1 MKATISKQGV
11 LQLKRIRFKIL
22 LPFVLSSVIL
32 TGLFGWYNVAM
43 LQKNTERELTRYE
56 ADLFQQYDVMIKNQ
70 VDTAYY
76 LLESYHRQAA
86 NNIISAEEAQNS
98 ARKAVKSLRY
108 GESGYFW
115 IDRTDGIL
123 IAHPMS
129 PDQEGTNRIELKDA
143 EGTALIQGIIAAA
156 TTGKDEG
163 YTQYQ
168 WEKPL
173 TEGGT
178 KVTLKRAYSR
188 YFEPYQWVISTGN
201 YVDDLQ
207 GMVETKR
214 DQLNQDQ
221 NASILATVLFIA
233 GICAI
238 MAIIG
243 YWISSRISKPLLEM
257 ARAFR
262 KDELNR
268 YTIRDIPV
276 TTRDETGQVAGALN
290 EWTGQVRTFVQEAS
304 TATERI
310 AVHIGEMDNLTDEVK
325 GIAEETNNQTR
336 EMTEAMEFVAQA
348 SDQIAVAMTQVEQ
361 AIGSIAVRTEDA
373 ASLTNEVSNRARL
386 LQEHSAT
393 SIQRTREMYEVTQG
407 EMEDAILHMEKVK
420 EIVSLSQEISGI
432 ASQINLLSLNAAIE
446 SARAGE
452 AGRGFAVVASEI
464 RKLAEHTESTVKR
477 IEGLSG
483 VITGSVETLVQS
495 SLGLTFFIERDVLQ
509 SYESLLEH
517 SDKYLEDAR
526 NIQNVMMELSA
537 TSEEIS
543 ASSVEVTRQTSDVAE
558 RIAVSAQSLEGIS
571 IQSGTILQDLSRMKE
586 NSQANLDNMVR
597 LKTFV
602 DTFKV

>member
-1 MKATISKQGV
+1 MLEV
-11 LQLKRIRFKIL
+11 RRIRFKIL

-32 TGLFGWYNVAM
+32 TGLFGWYNIAM
-43 LQKNTERELTRYE
+43 LQKNTDRELTRYE

-76 LLESYHRQAA
+76 LLESYQRQAA
-86 NNIISAEEAQNS
+86 NNMMTPEEAQNS

-115 IDRTDGIL
+115 IDDTNGML

-129 PDQEGTNRIELKDA
+129 PDQEGTNRLELKDA
-143 EGTALIQGIIAAA
+143 EGTALIQGIISAA
-156 TTGKDEG
+156 TTGKDQG
-163 YTQYQ
+163 YTQYL

-188 YFEPYQWVISTGN
+188 YFEPYKWVISTGN

-214 DQLNQDQ
+214 IQLDHDLK
-221 NASILATVLFIA
+221 SSMLATVVFIA

-238 MAIIG
+238 MALIG
-243 YWISSRISKPLLEM
+243 YWISSRIAKPLLEI

-262 KDELNR
+262 KDEQSR
-268 YTIRDIPV
+268 YTIREIPV

-290 EWTGQVRTFVQEAS
+290 EWTGQVRSFVQEAS
-304 TATERI
+304 TATDRI
-310 AVHIGEMDNLTDEVK
+310 AVHIGEMDELTDEVK
-325 GIAEETNNQTR
+325 GIAQDTDAQTR
-336 EMTEAMEFVAQA
+336 EMTASMEFVAQA
-348 SDQIAVAMTQVEQ
+348 ADQIAVAMTQVEQ
-361 AIGSIAVRTEDA
+361 AIGSIALRTEDA
-373 ASLTNEVSNRARL
+373 ASLTNEVGDRARM

-393 SIQRTREMYEVTQG
+393 SIQRTRDMYEATQKD
-407 EMEDAILHMEKVK
+407 MDSAIVHLEKVK
-420 EIVSLSQEISGI
+420 EIGSLSQEISGI

-477 IEGLSG
+477 IEGLTG
-483 VITGSVETLVQS
+483 TITNSVETLVQS
-495 SLGLTFFIERDVLQ
+495 SLGITFFIERDVLE
-509 SYESLLEH
+509 SYESLMEH
-517 SDKYLEDAR
+517 SGKYLEDASH
-526 NIQNVMMELSA
+526 IQNVMMELSA
-537 TSEEIS
+537 TSQEIS
-543 ASSVEVTRQTSDVAE
+543 ASSVEVTRQTTDMAE
-558 RIAVSAQSLEGIS
+558 RITGSAHALEGIS
-571 IQSGTILQDLSRMKE
+571 TQSGVILQDLNRMKE
-586 NSQANLDNMVR
+586 SSQANLDNMLR

-602 DTFKV
+602 DTFKA

>member
-1 MKATISKQGV
+1 MR
-11 LQLKRIRFKIL
+11 RIRFKIL

-32 TGLFGWYNVAM
+32 TGLFGWYNIAM

-86 NNIISAEEAQNS
+86 NNIITQDDAQNS

-108 GESGYFW
+108 GDSGYFW
-115 IDRTDGIL
+115 IDNTDGTL

-129 PDQEGTNRIELKDA
+129 PDQEGTNRLELKDA
-143 EGTALIQGIIAAA
+143 EGTTLIQGIISAA
-156 TTGKDEG
+156 TTGKDQG
-163 YTQYQ
+163 YTQYL

-188 YFEPYQWVISTGN
+188 YFEPYKWVISTGN

-214 DQLNQDQ
+214 VQLNHDLKS
-221 NASILATVLFIA
+221 SIMATVLFIA

-238 MAIIG
+238 MAVIG
-243 YWISSRISKPLLEM
+243 YWISSRIAKPLLEI

-262 KDELNR
+262 KDEQNR
-268 YTIRDIPV
+268 YTIREIPV

-290 EWTGQVRTFVQEAS
+290 EWTGQVRSFVQEAS
-304 TATERI
+304 TATDRI
-310 AVHIGEMDNLTDEVK
+310 AVHIGEMDALTDEVK
-325 GIAEETNNQTR
+325 DIAQDTDAQTR
-336 EMTEAMEFVAQA
+336 EMTAAMEFVAQA
-348 SDQIAVAMTQVEQ
+348 ADQIAVAMTQVEQ
-361 AIGSIAVRTEDA
+361 AIGSIASRTEDA
-373 ASLTNEVSNRARL
+373 ASLTNEVSDRARM

-393 SIQRTREMYEVTQG
+393 SIERTREMYEATQND
-407 EMEDAILHMEKVK
+407 MDKAILHLENVK
-420 EIVSLSQEISGI
+420 EIGSLSQEISGI

-477 IEGLSG
+477 IEGLAG
-483 VITGSVETLVQS
+483 TITNSVETLVQS
-495 SLGLTFFIERDVLQ
+495 SLGITFFIERDVLE
-509 SYESLLEH
+509 SYESLMEH
-517 SDKYLEDAR
+517 SGKYLEDAGH
-526 NIQNVMMELSA
+526 IQNVMMELSA
-537 TSEEIS
+537 TSQEIS
-543 ASSVEVTRQTSDVAE
+543 ASSVEVTRQTTDVAE
-558 RIAVSAQSLEGIS
+558 RIAESAHSLEGIS
-571 IQSGTILQDLSRMKE
+571 TQSGVILQDLSRMKE
-586 NSQANLDNMVR
+586 SSQANLDNMLR

-602 DTFKV
+602 DTFKA